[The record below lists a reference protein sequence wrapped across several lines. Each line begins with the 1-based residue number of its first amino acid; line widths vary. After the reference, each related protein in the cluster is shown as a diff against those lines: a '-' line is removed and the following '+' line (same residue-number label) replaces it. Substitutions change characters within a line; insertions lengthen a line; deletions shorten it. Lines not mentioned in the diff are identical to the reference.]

1 MIFGL
6 FKTKSQRLLE
16 LTEESLRETDIF
28 VGIIKEKIGEG
39 IISWMKR
46 CENEDINSLKDIGK
60 EAMEERQSE
69 ITAMGEN
76 NPNWVR
82 ACIVESYISA
92 KILGFF
98 VRTAWTTLRKRSKN
112 MIFVKK
118 SYSLSIKIPKFSRL
132 RRGHSQQLFN
142 PLMTYKQ
149 LF

>member
-6 FKTKSQRLLE
+6 FNTKGQRLLKM
-16 LTEESLRETDIF
+16 TEESLRETDIF

-69 ITAMGEN
+69 ITAMGEK

-82 ACIVESYISA
+82 ACIVESYITA
-92 KILGFF
+92 KILGKAKGTKAITKILFWLQDN
-98 VRTAWTTLRKRSKN
+98 APKAY
-112 MIFVKK
+112 KK
-118 SYSLSIKIPKFSRL
+118 
-132 RRGHSQQLFN
+132 HFN
-142 PLMTYKQ
+142 NRDVDTFLE
-149 LF
+149 

>member
-1 MIFGL
+1 MIFG

-39 IISWMKR
+39 IISWMIR
-46 CENEDINSLKDIGK
+46 CENKDVNSLKDIGK

-76 NPNWVR
+76 NPDWVR

-92 KILGFF
+92 KILGK
-98 VRTAWTTLRKRSKN
+98 TLRFIN
-112 MIFVKK
+112 LMIC
-118 SYSLSIKIPKFSRL
+118 
-132 RRGHSQQLFN
+132 GHQFIIQIFLVIEHLCFIFYIYY
-142 PLMTYKQ
+142 LTHI
-149 LF
+149 FII